1 MKAKFYIQTK
11 DGDRTFYERK
21 PENLHVTDALT
32 GHYTGYPA
40 GACWVWQDLQLYKLF
55 RVSAD
60 TQVITNQN
68 YI

>member
-32 GHYTGYPA
+32 
-40 GACWVWQDLQLYKLF
+40 VWLCAER
-55 RVSAD
+55 RV
-60 TQVITNQN
+60 TEFCI
-68 YI
+68 